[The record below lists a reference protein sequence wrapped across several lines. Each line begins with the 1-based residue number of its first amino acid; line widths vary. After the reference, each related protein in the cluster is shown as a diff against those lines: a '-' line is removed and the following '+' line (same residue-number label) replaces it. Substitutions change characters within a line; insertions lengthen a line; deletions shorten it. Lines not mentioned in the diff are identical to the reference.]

1 MTPRVKASVFFA
13 AAWLLAWSLA
23 GGALAENFRVVAI
36 DIQGVRRVGP
46 DSIRQAMSTKAGGE
60 FDLSKIRED
69 VKAVYRMGYFVDVK
83 FDAEEVPGG
92 YRLTIIVTEKPIVS
106 SVKIEGNK
114 EVESADVRAA
124 VTVKERSLFNEDQVK
139 ESTLKVLEVY
149 QNKGFFDT
157 KVDSKVEE
165 DPDGSIRVA
174 FRVTE
179 GEKLKIV
186 RIRIE
191 GNLYFKEKA
200 VLKVMDTKK
209 EGFFSFLTESGTFKK
224 DVLENDIRKIEALY
238 QNAGFLDSKISNP
251 VTKRGTKGLEVT
263 INVFEGRQYRVGEI
277 RFAGVSDIP
286 EEELRKTVKLKQGEI
301 FNRETLLGDLL
312 ELTTRQNDKGYAQ
325 ALVSPLVEKRK
336 DYPVA
341 DVTFKTDRGGIF
353 HFGKVEITGNVKTHD
368 RIIRRELEVRDG
380 QLYTATGLKDSKDN
394 LNRVSYF
401 KDIKITTTPAKTPAE
416 MDVKVDIQEGPT
428 GTLSG
433 GAGYSSLDK
442 IFGVV
447 QLTENNLFGRGWK
460 ASLSTQ
466 FGARRTVYQLNFRD
480 PHLFDTDYSLLLSA
494 YKTDVR
500 YEDFRRR
507 ASGGTIGLGYQF
519 SKFVGASLSLR
530 VDETQITDMGAA
542 VSSIL
547 KDEFSKGWQKTHSL
561 STTVTR
567 NTTDKPLDPSKGSV
581 QSVTL
586 EYAGGP
592 LGGDSDFVKYFLN
605 AKIYRPLWAPAVIS
619 ANFLWGHTVSTVG
632 GRVPIFERYFLGGPY
647 SIRGFKSRTVS
658 PKDPNT
664 GELIGGNKELFMN
677 VEYIVPIVAEYGF
690 KAVFFF
696 DTGNAYRQ
704 SDWPWEGQPLKTA
717 AGAGLRWYS
726 PMGPLRFE
734 WGWNLNPKP
743 GEDKMVAEFTIGTV
757 F

>member
-1 MTPRVKASVFFA
+1 MTPRMKAAVFIA
-13 AAWLLAWSLA
+13 AAWLLAGALA
-23 GGALAENFRVVAI
+23 GGAPAESYRVVAV
-36 DIQGVRRVGP
+36 DVQGARRVGV
-46 DSIRQAMSTKAGGE
+46 DAIRQAMSTKAGGE
-60 FDLSKIRED
+60 FDLSRIRED

-106 SVKIEGNK
+106 SVKIDGNK

-165 DPDGSIRVA
+165 EADGSIRVA

-179 GEKLKIV
+179 GEKHKIV
-186 RIRIE
+186 KIRIE

-251 VTKRGTKGLEVT
+251 VTTRGTKGLEVT

-277 RFAGVSDIP
+277 RFTGESDIP
-286 EEELRKTVKLKQGEI
+286 EAELRKALKLKQGEI
-301 FNRETLLGDLL
+301 FNRELLLGDLL
-312 ELTTRQNDKGYAQ
+312 NLTTRQNDKGYAQ
-325 ALVSPLVEKRK
+325 ALVSPIVEKRK

-341 DVTFKTDRGGIF
+341 DVTIKTDRGGIF
-353 HFGKVEITGNVKTHD
+353 RFGKVEITGNTKTHD
-368 RIIRRELEVRDG
+368 RIVRRELEVRDG
-380 QLYTATGLKDSKDN
+380 QIYTATGLKDSKDN
-394 LNRVSYF
+394 LTRVSYF
-401 KDIKITTTPAKTPAE
+401 KDVKITTAPARAPGE

-460 ASLSTQ
+460 ASLSSQ
-466 FGARRTVYQLNFRD
+466 FGARRTVFTLNFRD
-480 PHLFDTDYSLLLSA
+480 PHVFDTDYSLLLSA

-507 ASGGTIGLGYQF
+507 ATGGTIGLGYQF
-519 SKFVGASLSLR
+519 SKFIGASLSFR
-530 VDETQITDMGAA
+530 ADETQITDAGAA
-542 VSSIL
+542 ISNIL
-547 KDEFSKGWQKTHSL
+547 KEEFGKGAQSTRSL
-561 STTVTR
+561 SATVTR
-567 NTTDKPLDPSKGSV
+567 NTTDKMLDPSKGSV
-581 QSVTL
+581 QSVTV
-586 EYAGGP
+586 EYAGGL

-605 AKIYRPLWAPAVIS
+605 AKIYRPLLAPAVIS
-619 ANFLWGHTVSTVG
+619 GNFLWGHTISTVG

-677 VEYIVPIVAEYGF
+677 VEYIIPIVNEYGF
-690 KAVFFF
+690 KAVLFF
-696 DTGNAYRQ
+696 DAGNSYRQ